1 MSQSGVRKKM
11 PDSDFNTQGLTRR
24 LGVLDIGSNSVR
36 LVIYELYGAHFTPI
50 YNEKIL
56 AGLGRDL
63 NQTGK
68 LSETGKATALAAL
81 KRFKHIAESQKLSSM
96 LIGATAALRVASD
109 APDFIETVKNET
121 GFDINPVS
129 GKEEARLTA
138 MGLIAAQPRAQGL
151 AADLGGASLELV
163 GVQNNKAQTGASLPL
178 GPFEVIGKNLS
189 GFIDY
194 DDEALHK
201 TVSEHLDEI
210 DLKKFEG
217 QALYLIG
224 GAWRNLASV
233 HQEKMNYPLRIL
245 QSYELSTSDAITLA
259 QWAYKDG
266 RESVLNWPGMRSRRA
281 ETLPYCG
288 YLLSR
293 LIEYLKPKNIII
305 SQTGLREGLIYDS
318 LSPALKNR
326 NSLFDGCR
334 DLARGNLQAVH
345 FGEPLYKF
353 LENSAEI
360 FPVSFDRDNE
370 NRLRKAACFL
380 AGFGKGFHPD
390 YRAALVF
397 DDVLYAPIAA
407 LTHKERIYLALIL
420 YRSYTSKSLSESRQK
435 IVNLLSET
443 EQRTA
448 RIYGTAMRVGIVAS
462 GRSVDLLPAMT
473 LDIHDG
479 RISLKFAPEFS
490 ALYSSRVKYRLKKL
504 AQIGGYDLA

>member
-1 MSQSGVRKKM
+1 ML
-11 PDSDFNTQGLTRR
+11 DNDLNTQDLTRR

-68 LSETGKATALAAL
+68 LSEAGKAMALAAL
-81 KRFKHIAESQKLSSM
+81 KRFKLIASSQRLGEV

-109 APDFIETVKNET
+109 AASFIEDVKNET
-121 GFDINPVS
+121 GFIIDPVS
-129 GKEEARLTA
+129 GEEEARLTA
-138 MGLIAAQPRAQGL
+138 MGLIAAQPRAKGL

-163 GVQNNKAQTGASLPL
+163 EIHDMKAKAGVSLPL
-178 GPFEVIGKNLS
+178 GPFEVIGKHLS
-189 GFIDY
+189 DFNNF
-194 DDEALHK
+194 DDETFRERVSAHLK
-201 TVSEHLDEI
+201 TVDFQQYKH
-210 DLKKFEG
+210 
-217 QALYLIG
+217 QTLYLIG

-233 HQEKMNYPLRIL
+233 HQEKINYPMRIL
-245 QSYELSTSDAITLA
+245 QSYELSTQDAIELA
-259 QWAYKDG
+259 QWAYTDG
-266 RESVLNWPGMRSRRA
+266 RDSLLSWPGMRSRRA

-288 YLLSR
+288 FLLSR
-293 LIEYLKPKNIII
+293 LIEWVQPKNIII

-318 LSPALKNR
+318 LSTTKKSR

-334 DLARGNLQAVH
+334 DLAQGNLQAVH
-345 FGEPLYKF
+345 FGEPLYTF
-353 LENSAEI
+353 LENCAEK
-360 FPVSFDRDNE
+360 FPVSFEKDNE

-390 YRAALVF
+390 YRAGLVF

-407 LTHKERIYLALIL
+407 LTHRERIYLALIL
-420 YRSYTSKSLSESRQK
+420 YRSYTSKSLSESRQN

-443 EQRTA
+443 EQKTA

-462 GRSVDLLPAMT
+462 GRSVDLLSSMK
-473 LDIHDG
+473 LDIIDG
-479 RISLKFAPEFS
+479 RISLKFDPEFS
-490 ALYSSRVKYRLKKL
+490 ALYSARVKYRLKKL
-504 AQIGGYDLA
+504 AQIGGYEFI